1 MFVIRWILGRLV
13 LLVNALTAPKPPQ
26 RPAEV
31 QAKLDATLSRYSL
44 YQYDACPFCVKVRRS
59 LRRQGFNIEL
69 RDAKQEP
76 HRSELES
83 GGGRLMVPCLRIE
96 EGDQVRWM
104 YESSDIIAYL
114 EAAYGDQPQ
123 AA

>member
-1 MFVIRWILGRLV
+1 MFVIRWILGRIV
-13 LLVNALTAPKPPQ
+13 LLVNALTAPKRAE
-26 RPAEV
+26 RPAQV
-31 QAKLDATLSRYSL
+31 QAELDQAMSRYSL
-44 YQYDACPFCVKVRRS
+44 YQYDACPFCVKVRRAM
-59 LRRQGFNIEL
+59 RRNNFNIEL

-76 HRSELES
+76 HRGELQA

-96 EGDQVRWM
+96 EGSEVRWM

-114 EAAYGDQPQ
+114 EAQYGDQPQ